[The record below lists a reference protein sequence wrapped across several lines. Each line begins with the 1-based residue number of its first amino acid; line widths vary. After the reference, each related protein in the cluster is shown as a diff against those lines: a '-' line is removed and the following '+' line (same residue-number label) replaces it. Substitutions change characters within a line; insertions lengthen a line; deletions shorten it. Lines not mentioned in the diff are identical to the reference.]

1 MKRVALLTVCV
12 ALAAFRAQAQESSI
26 PDAIVGK
33 APPPHGQPAAY
44 FPGDT
49 LTRGYLAVPTGRGPF
64 PALILI
70 HEWNGVVD
78 RVRQVADLFAS
89 RGYVALVADLYQGKT
104 GSNQEENVA
113 LMNAAR
119 AHPEVVIANLDAA
132 QKFLRA
138 RSDVSGKIGVMGWCF
153 GGGIALSYALGGAEH
168 EATAIF
174 YGSLVTDP
182 AQLRRIH
189 HPIYGTFAGQDR
201 NIVPEQV
208 AQFRAVLDS
217 LGIKNDIHVYDPVQ
231 HGFWLWV
238 DRDPVTNSAP
248 AADAWQR
255 LVRYLHETLGG
266 GS

>member
-1 MKRVALLTVCV
+1 VKRLVLLAVLF
-12 ALAAFRAQAQESSI
+12 ALAPRPARAQDSSI
-26 PDAIVGK
+26 PDAILGK
-33 APPPHGQPAAY
+33 APPPRGQTAHY
-44 FPGDT
+44 LTGDT
-49 LTRGYLAVPTGRGPF
+49 LTSGYLALPSGTGPF

-78 RVRQVADLFAS
+78 RVRQVADLFAAH
-89 RGYVALVADLYQGKT
+89 GYVTLVADLYQGKT
-104 GSNQEENVA
+104 GNSPPENVA
-113 LMNAAR
+113 LMNEAR
-119 AHPEVVIANLDAA
+119 AHPDRIIANLDAA
-132 QKFLRA
+132 QKFLRG

-201 NIVPEQV
+201 GIPPAQV

-217 LGIKNDIHVYDPVQ
+217 LGIRNDLHVYDPVQ

-238 DRDPVTNSAP
+238 DRDSTTNAAP

-255 LVRYLHETLGG
+255 LVKYLRETLGG
-266 GS
+266 AD